1 MSGRG
6 PAAAERVVAAPGT
19 RATGAARVAFAHPQ
33 LVLRSRGL
41 SLRFSRRAVVVVAIL
56 TACSLAI
63 ALLSLATGSYALDLG
78 QVIGALTGRE
88 SGIVSTIVV
97 EWRLPRVLIAALF
110 GIALGLSGG
119 IFQSL
124 TRNPLG
130 SPDIIGFDT
139 GAYTGALLVMLVLH
153 GGGPFGVTIAA
164 VTGGL
169 VTAAVV
175 YLFAY
180 RRGVQGFRLIVVG
193 IGVTAML
200 ASVNT
205 WLLLHAPT
213 QDAISASFWGA
224 GSLEN
229 TGYPQL
235 LVAVVAFAVLFPA
248 TAVLSRSLRL
258 MELGD
263 DAGRQLGV
271 RAEPVR
277 LAAVVVG
284 VALSATVTSLAG
296 PIAFIA
302 LSAPQIA
309 RRLTRS
315 PGITLGAAG
324 ATGCTLL
331 LAADWIAQH
340 ALPVTEPVGLVTVVL
355 GGGYF
360 LWLLIAEGRRA

>member
-1 MSGRG
+1 MN
-6 PAAAERVVAAPGT
+6 AAPQEVIDAAPDSA
-19 RATGAARVAFAHPQ
+19 ATAPSVRFARPQ
-33 LVLRSRGL
+33 LVLRRPGL
-41 SLRFSRRAVVVVAIL
+41 SLRLPRRTAAVVGILAAI
-56 TACSLAI
+56 SLAI
-63 ALLSLATGSYALDLG
+63 ALLSLATGSYQLDLG
-78 QVIGALTGRE
+78 QVVGALSGRE
-88 SGIVSTIVV
+88 SGIVRTIVV

-110 GIALGLSGG
+110 GVALGLSGA

-139 GAYTGALLVMLVLH
+139 GAYTGALIVMLVLH
-153 GGGPFGVTIAA
+153 GGGTFGVTIAA
-164 VTGGL
+164 VAGGL
-169 VTAAVV
+169 VTAALV
-175 YLFAY
+175 YLLAY
-180 RRGVQGFRLIVVG
+180 RRGVHGFRLIVVG

-200 ASVNT
+200 TSVNT
-205 WLLLHAPT
+205 WLLLHA
-213 QDAISASFWGA
+213 QDQEAVSASFWGA
-224 GSLEN
+224 GSLESA
-229 TGYPQL
+229 GYPQL
-235 LVAVVAFAVLFPA
+235 LVAAVAFLVLFPCA
-248 TAVLSRSLRL
+248 GLLARGLRL
-258 MELGD
+258 LELGD

-284 VALSATVTSLAG
+284 VALSATVTALAG

-309 RRLTRS
+309 RRLTRA
-315 PGITLGAAG
+315 PGVTLGAAA
-324 ATGCTLL
+324 ATGCALL